1 MDKLKYFFKY
11 LSLSRNALIV
21 VGGTL
26 IAYLFSLS
34 DYQPFILTGKVNPG
48 LPPFKPPPF
57 STTVGNETYTFGDML
72 GGLGSSIITIP
83 GIAILE
89 SIAIAKAFSRGRP
102 IDATQ
107 EMIALGL
114 CNIMGSFVSSMPVTG
129 SFTRTAVN
137 NASGVR
143 TTAGGLVTGILII
156 LALAVL
162 TQTFYYIPKA
172 TLAAVIIAAM
182 LFMTKFD
189 SAVQIWRTKSNY
201 LSLYLYFNNDF
212 VTLAHTIEIDIIPYM
227 VTLMACLFTGLEYG
241 ILIGIGVNLLIMLYT
256 TSRPNIRFEFIKTSK
271 CVAVMASTNQN
282 LLFSSAEYFRI
293 VLMKKVVDLTE
304 KEQTH
309 FDLVVINGNAIHD
322 IDITVIRVRNLI
334 FSLRK
339 YQLKIILFQI
349 IATIID
355 DIHSKGKK
363 VLLWNW
369 SVETRNSIIRFNH
382 DYASLFKTTESLED
396 FVGHLELIGD

>member
-57 STTVGNETYTFGDML
+57 TTTVGNETYTFGDML
-72 GGLGSSIITIP
+72 SGLGSSIITIP

-143 TTAGGLVTGILII
+143 TTAGGLVTGTLII

-212 VTLAHTIEIDIIPYM
+212 VTLSHVIEIDIIPYM
-227 VTLMACLFTGLEYG
+227 VTLVACLFTGLEYG
-241 ILIGIGVNLLIMLYT
+241 ILIGIGVNLLLMLYA
-256 TSRPNIRFEFIKTSK
+256 TSRPNINFEFIKTSK
-271 CVAVMASTNQN
+271 CVAIMASTNQN

-322 IDITVIRVRNLI
+322 IDITVIRV
-334 FSLRK
+334 
-339 YQLKIILFQI
+339 
-349 IATIID
+349 
-355 DIHSKGKK
+355 
-363 VLLWNW
+363 
-369 SVETRNSIIRFNH
+369 
-382 DYASLFKTTESLED
+382 
-396 FVGHLELIGD
+396 